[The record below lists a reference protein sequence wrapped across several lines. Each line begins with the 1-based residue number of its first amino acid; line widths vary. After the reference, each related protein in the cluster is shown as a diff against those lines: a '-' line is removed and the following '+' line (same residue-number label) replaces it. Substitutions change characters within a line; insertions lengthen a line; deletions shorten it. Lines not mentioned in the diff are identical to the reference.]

1 MVWKVNTYNHIT
13 EIEPGETIPRVVATV
28 VRKENMPMIATTP
41 EMYELLE
48 QLRTKIV
55 QEGIQDI
62 VFATMFSEEIL
73 LIDKVLQKAR
83 GEGE

>member
-28 VRKENMPMIATTP
+28 VRKEDMPMIAAAT
-41 EMYELLE
+41 EMYEALKAIHE
-48 QLRTKIV
+48 QFGYSLPETYK
-55 QEGIQDI
+55 E
-62 VFATMFSEEIL
+62 
-73 LIDKVLQKAR
+73 LIEKALQKAR